1 MVLVILTAGAL
12 PLAGALV
19 DAAFFATAFVGVVVF
34 FAAAFLVANVFSLS
48 LMDVLLLQGSPL
60 TFSH

>member
-48 LMDVLLLQGSPL
+48 LMEVLLLQGAPL